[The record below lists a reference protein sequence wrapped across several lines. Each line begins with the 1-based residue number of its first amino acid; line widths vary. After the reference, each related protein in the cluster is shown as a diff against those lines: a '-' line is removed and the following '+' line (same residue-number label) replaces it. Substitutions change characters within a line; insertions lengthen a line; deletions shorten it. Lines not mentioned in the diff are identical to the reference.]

1 MCLTDH
7 KICPIFNNHRKH
19 TKMSIKKTF
28 IAILL
33 SLFCISEKYSQ
44 TTYTYTGKPRFQ
56 ILTKRNNTT
65 LGIINVELFPNI
77 APKHTR
83 NFDSLVSTQ
92 FYDTTAFH
100 RVIPGFMIQGG
111 GPNSRH
117 GAIST
122 WGQSQPGQPTVNAE
136 FSKAKHLRG
145 ILSAARSSNINSA
158 TSQFFICHAAALH
171 LDNNYSIYG
180 RVTSGIN
187 YVDTIANAPRDAND
201 NPLVKIEMFVTY
213 IGSNDTIPN
222 PPALTSPTNGITG
235 VDTLFQ
241 VQLKWLAQP
250 DGIIYNVQ
258 YSQDSTFTTPPTF
271 TANTGNLYHVIPSGL
286 PSNTKYFWRIR
297 TNNGGH
303 YSAFSPVWSFKTAE
317 PFSDVSIKKN
327 VSKESLAIL
336 YPNPS
341 NGKFNL
347 KQVEK
352 GSAIEVVDLAGKLIF
367 QTIAKDS
374 SVMID
379 LSGREV
385 GVYDLSIKKGDNT
398 INKKLVLTK

>member
-1 MCLTDH
+1 M
-7 KICPIFNNHRKH
+7 
-19 TKMSIKKTF
+19 IKKILLT
-28 IAILL
+28 ILL
-33 SLFCISEKYSQ
+33 SFVYISETNAQ

-56 ILTKRNNTT
+56 ILTKRNNIT
-65 LGIINVELFPNI
+65 LGSINVELFPNI

-111 GPNSRH
+111 DPNSRH

-122 WGQSQPGQPTVNAE
+122 WGQGQAGQPTVNAE
-136 FSKAKHLRG
+136 FSKAKHIRG
-145 ILSAARSSNINSA
+145 VLSAARSSNINSA
-158 TSQFFICHAAALH
+158 TSQFFICHAAAPH

-201 NPLVKIEMFVTY
+201 NPLTKIEMFVTY
-213 IGSNDTIPN
+213 IGSNDTVPT
-222 PPALTSPTNGITG
+222 PPAMVSPTNGLVG

-241 VQLKWLAQP
+241 LQLKWLAQP
-250 DGIIYNVQ
+250 DGIVYNIQ
-258 YSQDSTFTTPPTF
+258 YSQDSTFTTPPTY
-271 TANTGNLYHVIPSGL
+271 TANTANLYHVIPAGL
-286 PSNTKYFWRIR
+286 PSNTKYFWHVR

-303 YSAFSPVWSFKTAE
+303 FSAYSPIWHFKTAE
-317 PFSDVSIKKN
+317 PFINDVGVKINTSN
-327 VSKESLAIL
+327 ESLTIL

-347 KQVEK
+347 TQIEK
-352 GSAIEVVDLAGKLIF
+352 GSIIEVTDLTGKLIF
-367 QTIAKDS
+367 KMMAKDNS
-374 SVMID
+374 AVID
-379 LSGREV
+379 LSGKEV
-385 GVYDLSIKKGDNT
+385 GVYNLLIKKGKNT
-398 INKKLVLTK
+398 SNKKLVIVR